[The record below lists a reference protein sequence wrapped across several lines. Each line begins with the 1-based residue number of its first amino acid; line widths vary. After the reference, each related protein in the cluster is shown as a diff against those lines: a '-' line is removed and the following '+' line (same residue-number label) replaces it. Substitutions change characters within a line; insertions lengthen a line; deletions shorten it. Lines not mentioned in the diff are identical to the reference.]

1 MSQESTAKNLAAIT
15 LSLVLGL
22 FLLHGLVSLLDDS
35 LVLAGGSLS
44 LAALRSVLG
53 MIVVGVSIALYF
65 GMGLTPLIPKR
76 GFLPVAVFM
85 AVAVLAL
92 IPVLIYAPDRIP
104 QAAWLLS
111 LTQVML
117 GLGLMAWWWRGRVA
131 RWPGVNPA
139 RLGERSFSWG
149 NLIGFGAINVFVV
162 VPGIMVYLGFCLV
175 RAVDHL
181 SGSFLA
187 LHHDGLSMQ
196 TRKYT
201 RPDGKIIHLV
211 PMMHIGEPSF
221 YDQVARAMPTNATVL
236 VEGVTDHRNLLERPI
251 NYRRMA
257 RSLGLAEQQEEFQP
271 EQVVAVHADV
281 DVEVFSKNTIEFLK
295 LASLLHTEGLSAEV
309 FRKIVEKS
317 QNPSLPRELWDDIL
331 HRRNAHLL
339 GVIQELLPET
349 DVLVVPWGAAHMPGL
364 ARDLAARGFGVA
376 EVNNLRVLRFAT
388 LVGGIVSAAQPG
400 DAENPVAPQLA
411 E

>member
-22 FLLHGLVSLLDDS
+22 FLMHGLVSLLDDS
-35 LVLAGGSLS
+35 LVLAGGSSFLT
-44 LAALRSVLG
+44 AMRGVLG
-53 MIVVGVSIALYF
+53 MGVVGVSVVLYL

-92 IPVLIYAPDRIP
+92 IPVSIYVPDRIP

-117 GLGLMAWWWRGRVA
+117 GLGLLAWGWRGRDT
-131 RWPGVNPA
+131 RWPMVNPA
-139 RLGERSFSWG
+139 SLGHRLFSWG
-149 NLIGFGAINVFVV
+149 NLLGFAAINAFVI
-162 VPGIMVYLGFCLV
+162 VPGILLYLGFCLG
-175 RAVDHL
+175 RAVDHF

-187 LHHDGLSMQ
+187 LHRDSLSMQ

-201 RPDGKIIHLV
+201 RPDGKTIHLV
-211 PMMHIGEPSF
+211 PMMHIGEPAF
-221 YDQVARAMPTNATVL
+221 YEQVARAMPTNATVL

-251 NYRRMA
+251 SYRRMA

-295 LASLLHTEGLSAEV
+295 LAARVHTEGLSAEV
-309 FRKIVEKS
+309 FHRIVEKS

-376 EVNNLRVLRFAT
+376 EVSNLRVLRFAT
-388 LVGGIVSAAQPG
+388 LLGGILSAAPPG
-400 DAENPVAPQLA
+400 DTENPVAPDMA